1 METFEKARKY
11 AGSFQADVDESLHS
25 QGERELRSLALLWDA
40 VEVEIASRM
49 RELVAFKGLSWSA
62 VAAAIAPSAVLLRER
77 YGCVSREWGSTPS

>member
-1 METFEKARKY
+1 METFEKAREY

-25 QGERELRSLALLWDA
+25 QGERELRSLALLRDA

-49 RELVAFKGLSWSA
+49 RELVAFEGLSWSA
-62 VAAAIAPSAVLLRER
+62 VAAAIAPSAVLPRER